1 MAAQAQDR
9 AEDGTGDP
17 TRPGRLRPRSP
28 QPVALYLFALV
39 LVILLPALI
48 VALVLL
54 NSTND
59 AQEKVVESLTNA
71 TVQAMG
77 QAVDREVSSMV
88 TTLRVLSSDQALEG
102 GELAQFHRR
111 ATVALA
117 GTGSYLIGVDA
128 EANQLLNSRVGF
140 GEPLGK
146 SSDAVTAA
154 QAMERGRPT
163 VSGLFFGQVAQTWVY
178 NVWLPLPEG
187 TPVRLLALTQN
198 ARDLIPVLQSRELP
212 NGWHAALVDGTNTVI
227 SSTTGDEFAIGDTL
241 PMRRDRDNATPG
253 WTEETFRDERV
264 VTAEWR
270 SGLTGWRIVAWASA
284 SHVKRPLEES
294 LLQLA
299 AWGVVI
305 ALVASLIAFFIGQQ
319 LSRSVRGLRLDAQ
332 RLGRGEAVFE
342 RHYPVAEID
351 EVSKAL
357 VLASRQRQTA
367 ERDVRFLM
375 RELAH
380 RSKNQMAV
388 ISAMAKQTARG
399 ATDVPTYVQA
409 LERRIMG
416 LARSTDLLLAHG
428 RAGVSLRE
436 LIDLQIAPFRPQ
448 EVERVRIEGDDIRIN
463 PQGAQILGMALHE
476 LAVNATQYGAFA
488 DEKGKLTLAWAQDG
502 DQLGM
507 RWREIL
513 SRPLRA
519 SERAGFG
526 TTVLRAMVGGALG
539 ARVERH
545 EHADGVEW
553 TIDIPMTAL
562 DPAFAAVRPDEQLE
576 TRANQ

>member
-1 MAAQAQDR
+1 MAAQAHHGASEQ
-9 AEDGTGDP
+9 AKT
-17 TRPGRLRPRSP
+17 TRLKPRRP

-39 LVILLPALI
+39 LVILIPALI

-59 AQEKVVESLTNA
+59 AQEEVVEALTNA

-77 QAVDREVSSMV
+77 QTVDREVAGMI
-88 TTLRVLSSDQALEG
+88 TTLRVLSSDQSLQG
-102 GELAQFHRR
+102 GQLDEFHRR
-111 ATVALA
+111 AVIALA
-117 GTGSYLIGVDA
+117 GTGSYLIGIDA
-128 EANQLLNSRVGF
+128 AGNQLLNTRIAFGDPLSRT
-140 GEPLGK
+140 
-146 SSDAVTAA
+146 SDYDTAQRA
-154 QAMERGRPT
+154 LERGRPT
-163 VSGLFFGQVAQTWVY
+163 VSGLFFGKMAQTWVY
-178 NVWLPLPEG
+178 HVWLPLPDNA
-187 TPVRLLALTQN
+187 PVRLLALTQN
-198 ARDLIPVLQSRELP
+198 ARDLIPVLQSRQLP
-212 NGWHAALVDGTNTVI
+212 QGWNAALVDGENTII
-227 SSTTGDEFAIGDTL
+227 SSTTGDEFSIGDTL
-241 PMRRDRDNATPG
+241 PMRRDPETQLPG
-253 WTEETFRDERV
+253 WTEETIKNDRV

-270 SGLTGWRIVAWASA
+270 SAITGWRIVAWASA
-284 SHVKRPLEES
+284 SNVKSPLKES
-294 LLQLA
+294 LMQLG
-299 AWGVVI
+299 AWGLII
-305 ALVASLIAFFIGQQ
+305 AIVASLIAFFIAQQ
-319 LSRSVRGLRLDAQ
+319 LSRSVHGLRVDAQ

-342 RHYPVAEID
+342 RHYPVGEID

-357 VLASRQRQTA
+357 VFASRQRQTA

-388 ISAMAKQTARG
+388 ISAMAKQTSRG

-436 LIDLQIAPFRPQ
+436 LIDLQLAPFRPQ
-448 EVERVRIEGDDIRIN
+448 DEKRVEIVGPDIRIN

-488 DEKGKLTLAWAQDG
+488 DERGTLTFGWIERDGELAV
-502 DQLGM
+502 
-507 RWREIL
+507 RWRETL
-513 SRPLRA
+513 SRPMKA

-539 ARVERH
+539 AKVERH
-545 EHADGVEW
+545 EHVDGVEW

-562 DPAFAAVRPDEQLE
+562 DPAFAAVRPDEQIE
-576 TRANQ
+576 ERRGE

>member
-1 MAAQAQDR
+1 
-9 AEDGTGDP
+9 
-17 TRPGRLRPRSP
+17 
-28 QPVALYLFALV
+28 
-39 LVILLPALI
+39 
-48 VALVLL
+48 
-54 NSTND
+54 
-59 AQEKVVESLTNA
+59 
-71 TVQAMG
+71 
-77 QAVDREVSSMV
+77 
-88 TTLRVLSSDQALEG
+88 
-102 GELAQFHRR
+102 
-111 ATVALA
+111 
-117 GTGSYLIGVDA
+117 
-128 EANQLLNSRVGF
+128 
-140 GEPLGK
+140 
-146 SSDAVTAA
+146 
-154 QAMERGRPT
+154 
-163 VSGLFFGQVAQTWVY
+163 
-178 NVWLPLPEG
+178 
-187 TPVRLLALTQN
+187 
-198 ARDLIPVLQSRELP
+198 VLQSRELP
-212 NGWHAALVDGTNTVI
+212 QGWNAALVDGANTVI
-227 SSTTGDEFAIGDTL
+227 ASTVSGDLAIGDTL
-241 PMRRDRDNATPG
+241 PMRRDADSPAQG
-253 WTEETFRDERV
+253 WTEESFHEERV

-284 SHVKRPLEES
+284 AQVERPLGES

-299 AWGVVI
+299 AWGLVI
-305 ALVASLIAFFIGQQ
+305 AIVASLIAVYIAQQ

-357 VLASRQRQTA
+357 VVASRQRQTA

-399 ATDVPTYVQA
+399 ATDVPEYVEA

-436 LIDLQIAPFRPQ
+436 LVDLQLAPFRPQ
-448 EVERVRIEGDDIRIN
+448 EAERVTIAGDDIRIN

-488 DEKGKLTLAWAQDG
+488 DERGRLTLSWVEG
-502 DQLGM
+502 DDQVDM
-507 RWREIL
+507 RWRETL
-513 SRPLRA
+513 SGPLKA
-519 SERAGFG
+519 SQRAGFG

-545 EHADGVEW
+545 EHPDGVEW
-553 TIDIPMTAL
+553 TIDIPKTAL
-562 DPAFAAVRPDEQLE
+562 DPSFAAVRPDEQLE
-576 TRANQ
+576 ERAKQ

>member
-1 MAAQAQDR
+1 MAAQAHDR
-9 AEDGTGDP
+9 VAHSGKAKSVR
-17 TRPGRLRPRSP
+17 TRRP
-28 QPVALYLFALV
+28 QPVALYLFALM

-54 NSTND
+54 NSTNN
-59 AQEKVVESLTNA
+59 AQEEVVEALTNA

-77 QAVDREVSSMV
+77 QSVDREISGMI
-88 TTLRVLSSDQALEG
+88 TTLRVLSSDQSLETG
-102 GELAQFHRR
+102 DLERFHGR
-111 ATVALA
+111 ATIALA
-117 GTGSYLIGVDA
+117 GSGSYIIGID
-128 EANQLLNSRVGF
+128 EDGNQLINSRVEF
-140 GEPLGK
+140 GTTLGK
-146 SSDAVTAA
+146 SSDVATAA
-154 QAMERGRPT
+154 RAIERARPT
-163 VSGLFFGQVAQTWVY
+163 VSNLFFGQVAQTWVY
-178 NVWLPLPEG
+178 NVWLPLDPDA
-187 TPVRLLALTQN
+187 PVRLLALTQN

-212 NGWHAALVDGTNTVI
+212 QGWNAALVDGSNTVI
-227 SSTTGDEFAIGDTL
+227 ASTTGDDFAIGDTL
-241 PMRRDRDNATPG
+241 PMRRDLDNSAPG
-253 WTEETFRDERV
+253 WTEEVFHDEKV
-264 VTAEWR
+264 VTSEWR

-284 SHVKRPLEES
+284 AQVQRPLGES

-299 AWGVVI
+299 AWGLAI
-305 ALVASLIAFFIGQQ
+305 AVVASLIAVFIAQQ

-342 RHYPVAEID
+342 RNYPVAEID
-351 EVSKAL
+351 EVSHAL
-357 VLASRQRQTA
+357 VQASRQRQTA

-388 ISAMAKQTARG
+388 ITAMAKQTARG
-399 ATDVPTYVQA
+399 ATDVPRYVEG

-436 LIDLQIAPFRPQ
+436 LVDLHLAPFRPQ
-448 EVERVRIEGDDIRIN
+448 EAGRLDVDGADLRIN
-463 PQGAQILGMALHE
+463 PQGAQILGMAVHE

-488 DEKGKLTLAWAQDG
+488 DEKGKLTLAWQDDG
-502 DQLGM
+502 DQLSM
-507 RWREIL
+507 RWRETL
-513 SRPLRA
+513 SAPLKA

-539 ARVERH
+539 AKVERH

-562 DPAFAAVRPDEQLE
+562 DPAFAALRPDEQLDE
-576 TRANQ
+576 PRNQ

>member
-1 MAAQAQDR
+1 MAAQAHHGASEEPKASQMK
-9 AEDGTGDP
+9 
-17 TRPGRLRPRSP
+17 PRRP

-59 AQEKVVESLTNA
+59 AQEEVVEALTNA

-77 QAVDREVSSMV
+77 QSVDREVAGMI
-88 TTLRVLSSDQALEG
+88 TTLRVLSSDQSLEAG
-102 GELAQFHRR
+102 QLDQFHRR
-111 ATVALA
+111 AVIALA
-117 GTGSYLIGVDA
+117 GTGSYLIAVDA
-128 EANQLLNSRVGF
+128 DGNQLLNTRVAF
-140 GEPLGK
+140 GEKLSR
-146 SSDAVTAA
+146 SSDFETAERTL
-154 QAMERGRPT
+154 ERGRPT
-163 VSGLFFGQVAQTWVY
+163 VSDLFFGKVAQTWVY
-178 NVWLPLPEG
+178 NVWLPLPDG
-187 TPVRLLALTQN
+187 SPARLLALTQN

-212 NGWHAALVDGTNTVI
+212 EGWNAALVDGTNTII
-227 SSTTGDEFAIGDTL
+227 SSTAGDDFSIGDTL
-241 PMRRDRDNATPG
+241 PMRRDPQTQLPG
-253 WTEETFRDERV
+253 WSEETIRNDRV
-264 VTAEWR
+264 ITAEWR
-270 SGLTGWRIVAWASA
+270 SGVTGWRIIAWASA
-284 SHVKRPLEES
+284 ANVKKPLGES

-299 AWGVVI
+299 AWGLII
-305 ALVASLIAFFIGQQ
+305 AVVASLIAFFIGQQ

-357 VLASRQRQTA
+357 VFASRQRQTA

-388 ISAMAKQTARG
+388 ISAMAKQTSRG
-399 ATDVPTYVQA
+399 ATDVPNYVQA

-436 LIDLQIAPFRPQ
+436 LIDLQLAPFKPQ
-448 EVERVRIEGDDIRIN
+448 DEGRVTITGPDIRIN

-488 DEKGKLTLAWAQDG
+488 DERGRLTLAWSEKDDA
-502 DQLGM
+502 LGM
-507 RWREIL
+507 RWRERL
-513 SRPLRA
+513 SRPLQA

-539 ARVERH
+539 AKVERH

-553 TIDIPMTAL
+553 TIDIPMSAL
-562 DPAFAAVRPDEQLE
+562 DPAFAAVRPDEQIE
-576 TRANQ
+576 DQRGE

>member
-1 MAAQAQDR
+1 
-9 AEDGTGDP
+9 
-17 TRPGRLRPRSP
+17 
-28 QPVALYLFALV
+28 
-39 LVILLPALI
+39 
-48 VALVLL
+48 
-54 NSTND
+54 
-59 AQEKVVESLTNA
+59 
-71 TVQAMG
+71 
-77 QAVDREVSSMV
+77 
-88 TTLRVLSSDQALEG
+88 
-102 GELAQFHRR
+102 
-111 ATVALA
+111 
-117 GTGSYLIGVDA
+117 
-128 EANQLLNSRVGF
+128 
-140 GEPLGK
+140 
-146 SSDAVTAA
+146 
-154 QAMERGRPT
+154 
-163 VSGLFFGQVAQTWVY
+163 LFFGKVAQTWVY

-187 TPVRLLALTQN
+187 RPVALIALTQN
-198 ARDLIPVLQSRELP
+198 ASDLIPVLQSRELP
-212 NGWHAALVDGTNTVI
+212 QGWNAALVDGANTVI
-227 SSTTGDEFAIGDTL
+227 ASTVSGDLAIGDTL
-241 PMRRDRDNATPG
+241 PMRRDADSPAQG
-253 WTEETFRDERV
+253 WTEESFHEERV

-284 SHVKRPLEES
+284 AQVERPLGES

-299 AWGVVI
+299 AWGLVI
-305 ALVASLIAFFIGQQ
+305 AIVASLIAVYIAQQ

-357 VLASRQRQTA
+357 VVASRQRQ
-367 ERDVRFLM
+367 M

-399 ATDVPTYVQA
+399 ATDVPEYVEA

-436 LIDLQIAPFRPQ
+436 LVDLQLAPFRPQ
-448 EVERVRIEGDDIRIN
+448 EAERVTIAGDDIRIN

-488 DEKGKLTLAWAQDG
+488 DERGRLTLSWVEG
-502 DQLGM
+502 DDQVDM
-507 RWREIL
+507 RWRETL
-513 SRPLRA
+513 SGPLKA
-519 SERAGFG
+519 SQRAGFG

-545 EHADGVEW
+545 EHPDGVEW
-553 TIDIPMTAL
+553 TIDIPKTAL
-562 DPAFAAVRPDEQLE
+562 DPSFAAVRPDEQLE
-576 TRANQ
+576 ERAKQ

>member
-1 MAAQAQDR
+1 
-9 AEDGTGDP
+9 
-17 TRPGRLRPRSP
+17 
-28 QPVALYLFALV
+28 
-39 LVILLPALI
+39 
-48 VALVLL
+48 
-54 NSTND
+54 
-59 AQEKVVESLTNA
+59 A
-71 TVQAMG
+71 T
-77 QAVDREVSSMV
+77 
-88 TTLRVLSSDQALEG
+88 
-102 GELAQFHRR
+102 
-111 ATVALA
+111 
-117 GTGSYLIGVDA
+117 I
-128 EANQLLNSRVGF
+128 
-140 GEPLGK
+140 
-146 SSDAVTAA
+146 
-154 QAMERGRPT
+154 
-163 VSGLFFGQVAQTWVY
+163 SGLFFGKVAQTWVY

-187 TPVRLLALTQN
+187 RPVALIALTQN
-198 ARDLIPVLQSRELP
+198 ASDLIPVLQSRELP
-212 NGWHAALVDGTNTVI
+212 QGWNAALVDGANTVI
-227 SSTTGDEFAIGDTL
+227 ASTVSGDLAIGDTL
-241 PMRRDRDNATPG
+241 PMRRDADSPAQG
-253 WTEETFRDERV
+253 WTEESFHEERV

-284 SHVKRPLEES
+284 AQVERPLGES

-299 AWGVVI
+299 AWGLVI
-305 ALVASLIAFFIGQQ
+305 AIVASLIAVYIAQQ

-357 VLASRQRQTA
+357 VVASRQRQTA

-399 ATDVPTYVQA
+399 ATDVPEYVEA

-436 LIDLQIAPFRPQ
+436 LVDLQLAPFRPQ
-448 EVERVRIEGDDIRIN
+448 ETERVTIAGDDIRIN

-488 DEKGKLTLAWAQDG
+488 DERGRLTLSWVDG
-502 DQLGM
+502 DDQVDM
-507 RWREIL
+507 RWRETL
-513 SRPLRA
+513 SGPLKA
-519 SERAGFG
+519 SQRAGFG

-539 ARVERH
+539 AQVERH
-545 EHADGVEW
+545 EHPDGVEW
-553 TIDIPMTAL
+553 TIDIPKTAL
-562 DPAFAAVRPDEQLE
+562 DPSFAAVRPDEQLGE
-576 TRANQ
+576 RAKQ

>member
-9 AEDGTGDP
+9 VGDP
-17 TRPGRLRPRSP
+17 AKAKSFRPRRPKS
-28 QPVALYLFALV
+28 VALYLFALV

-59 AQEKVVESLTNA
+59 AQEEVVESLTNA

-77 QAVDREVSSMV
+77 QAVDREVSGMV
-88 TTLRVLSSDQALEG
+88 TTLRVLSSDPALEAG
-102 GELAQFHRR
+102 RLEEFHRR

-117 GTGSYLIGVDA
+117 GTGSYLIGIDA
-128 EANQLLNSRVGF
+128 DGNQLLNTRIDF
-140 GEPLGK
+140 GVPLGK
-146 SSDAVTAA
+146 SSDVATAVRAL
-154 QAMERGRPT
+154 ERGRPT
-163 VSGLFFGQVAQTWVY
+163 VSGLFFGKVAQTWVY
-178 NVWLPLPEG
+178 NVWLPLSEDAA
-187 TPVRLLALTQN
+187 VRLLALTQN

-212 NGWHAALVDGTNTVI
+212 QGWNAALVDGANTVI
-227 SSTTGDEFAIGDTL
+227 SSTTGDDFAIGDIL
-241 PMRRDRDNATPG
+241 PMRRNLENSTSG
-253 WTEETFRDERV
+253 WTEESFDDEPV

-284 SHVKRPLEES
+284 SHVKRPLGDS

-299 AWGVVI
+299 AWGIVI
-305 ALVASLIAFFIGQQ
+305 ALVASLIAFVIAQQ
-319 LSRSVRGLRLDAQ
+319 LSGAVRGLRLDAQ

-342 RHYPVAEID
+342 RHYPVVEID
-351 EVSKAL
+351 DVSKAL

-399 ATDVPTYVQA
+399 ATDVPSYVQA

-436 LIDLQIAPFRPQ
+436 LIDLQLAPFRPQ
-448 EVERVRIEGDDIRIN
+448 EPDRVDIAGEDIRIN

-476 LAVNATQYGAFA
+476 LAVNATQYGAFS
-488 DEKGKLTLAWAQDG
+488 DERGRLILAWKEEE

-507 RWREIL
+507 RWRETL

-526 TTVLRAMVGGALG
+526 TTVLRSMVGGALG
-539 ARVERH
+539 AKVERH

-562 DPAFAAVRPDEQLE
+562 DPAFAADRPDEQIDE
-576 TRANQ
+576 RANQ

>member
-1 MAAQAQDR
+1 MAAQAHDR
-9 AEDGTGDP
+9 VADP
-17 TRPGRLRPRSP
+17 GKVASMTSRRS
-28 QPVALYLFALV
+28 QPVALYLFTLM

-77 QAVDREVSSMV
+77 QSVDREISGMI
-88 TTLRVLSSDQALEG
+88 TTLRVLSSDQSLEEG
-102 GELAQFHRR
+102 DLEQFHRR
-111 ATVALA
+111 ATIALA
-117 GTGSYLIGVDA
+117 GTGSYIIGIDKDG
-128 EANQLLNSRVGF
+128 NQLLNSRVEF
-140 GEPLGK
+140 GSPLGR
-146 SSDAVTAA
+146 SSDVATAMR
-154 QAMERGRPT
+154 AMERGRPT
-163 VSGLFFGQVAQTWVY
+163 VSNLFFGQVAQTWVY
-178 NVWLPLPEG
+178 NVWLPLGEDAAVP
-187 TPVRLLALTQN
+187 LLALTQN

-212 NGWHAALVDGTNTVI
+212 QGWNAALVDGTNTVI
-227 SSTTGDEFAIGDTL
+227 ASTAGDEFGIGDTL
-241 PMRRDRDNATPG
+241 PMRRNLEGASSG
-253 WTEETFRDERV
+253 WTEEVFHGERV

-270 SGLTGWRIVAWASA
+270 SGVTGWRIIAWASA
-284 SHVKRPLEES
+284 AQVKRPLGQS

-299 AWGVVI
+299 AWGLVI
-305 ALVASLIAFFIGQQ
+305 TVVASLIAIFIAQQ

-357 VLASRQRQTA
+357 VQASRQRQTA

-399 ATDVPTYVQA
+399 ATDVPRYVEG

-436 LIDLQIAPFRPQ
+436 LVDLHLAPFRPQ
-448 EVERVRIEGDDIRIN
+448 EPERVKIDGADLRIN
-463 PQGAQILGMALHE
+463 PQGAQILGMAVHE

-488 DEKGKLTLAWAQDG
+488 DEKGQLTLAWKETD
-502 DQLGM
+502 DQLAM
-507 RWREIL
+507 RWRETL
-513 SRPLRA
+513 SRPLQA

-526 TTVLRAMVGGALG
+526 TTVLRSMVGGALG
-539 ARVERH
+539 AKVERH

-576 TRANQ
+576 ERRNQ

>member
-1 MAAQAQDR
+1 MAAQAHHGASEQ
-9 AEDGTGDP
+9 AKVSK
-17 TRPGRLRPRSP
+17 LKPRRP

-39 LVILLPALI
+39 LVILIPALI

-59 AQEKVVESLTNA
+59 AQEEVVEALTNA

-77 QAVDREVSSMV
+77 QSVDREVAGMI
-88 TTLRVLSSDQALEG
+88 TTLRVLSSDQSLEG
-102 GELAQFHRR
+102 GQLGEFHRR
-111 ATVALA
+111 AVIALA
-117 GTGSYLIGVDA
+117 GTGSYLIGVDNTG
-128 EANQLLNSRVGF
+128 NQLLNTRVAFGDPLSR
-140 GEPLGK
+140 
-146 SSDAVTAA
+146 SSDFETA
-154 QAMERGRPT
+154 QRSLERGRPT
-163 VSGLFFGQVAQTWVY
+163 VSGLFFGKVAQTWVY
-178 NVWLPLPEG
+178 NVWLPLPDG
-187 TPVRLLALTQN
+187 APVRLLALTQN

-212 NGWHAALVDGTNTVI
+212 QGWNAALVDGQNTII

-241 PMRRDRDNATPG
+241 PMRRDPKTQLPG
-253 WTEETFRDERV
+253 WTEETIRNDKV

-270 SGLTGWRIVAWASA
+270 SAITGWRIVAWASA
-284 SHVKRPLEES
+284 GDVKRPLGES
-294 LLQLA
+294 LMQLA
-299 AWGVVI
+299 AWGLII
-305 ALVASLIAFFIGQQ
+305 AIVASLIAFFIAQQ
-319 LSRSVRGLRLDAQ
+319 LSLSVRGLRLDAQ

-342 RHYPVAEID
+342 RHYPVGEID

-388 ISAMAKQTARG
+388 ISAMAKQTSRG
-399 ATDVPTYVQA
+399 ATDVPSYVQA

-436 LIDLQIAPFRPQ
+436 LIDLQLAPFRPHD
-448 EVERVRIEGDDIRIN
+448 EARVTIDGPDTRIN

-488 DEKGKLTLAWAQDG
+488 DERGKLTLAWSENG
-502 DQLGM
+502 DELEM
-507 RWREIL
+507 RWRETL
-513 SRPLRA
+513 SGPLKA

-539 ARVERH
+539 AKVERH
-545 EHADGVEW
+545 EHPDGVEW
-553 TIDIPMTAL
+553 TIDIPVSAL
-562 DPAFAAVRPDEQLE
+562 DPAFAAVRPDEQIE
-576 TRANQ
+576 DRQGE

>member
-9 AEDGTGDP
+9 VGDP
-17 TRPGRLRPRSP
+17 AKAKSFRPRRPKS
-28 QPVALYLFALV
+28 VALYLFALV

-59 AQEKVVESLTNA
+59 AQEEVVESLTNA

-77 QAVDREVSSMV
+77 QAVDREVSGMV
-88 TTLRVLSSDQALEG
+88 TTLRVLSSDPALEAG
-102 GELAQFHRR
+102 RLEEFHRR

-117 GTGSYLIGVDA
+117 GTGSYLIGIDA
-128 EANQLLNSRVGF
+128 DGNQLLNTRIDF
-140 GEPLGK
+140 GVPLGK
-146 SSDAVTAA
+146 SSDVATAVRAL
-154 QAMERGRPT
+154 ERGRPT
-163 VSGLFFGQVAQTWVY
+163 VSGLFFGKVAQTWVY
-178 NVWLPLPEG
+178 NVWLPLPENA
-187 TPVRLLALTQN
+187 PVRLLALTQN

-212 NGWHAALVDGTNTVI
+212 QGWNAALVDGANTVI
-227 SSTTGDEFAIGDTL
+227 SSTTGDDFAIGDIL
-241 PMRRDRDNATPG
+241 PMRRNLENSTSG
-253 WTEETFRDERV
+253 WTEESFDDEPV

-284 SHVKRPLEES
+284 SHVKRPLGDS

-299 AWGVVI
+299 AWGIVI
-305 ALVASLIAFFIGQQ
+305 ALVASLIAFVIAQQ
-319 LSRSVRGLRLDAQ
+319 LSGAVRGLRLDAQ

-342 RHYPVAEID
+342 RHYPVVEID
-351 EVSKAL
+351 DVSKAL

-399 ATDVPTYVQA
+399 ATDVPSYVQA

-436 LIDLQIAPFRPQ
+436 LIDLQLAPFRPQ
-448 EVERVRIEGDDIRIN
+448 EPDRVDIAGEDIRIN

-476 LAVNATQYGAFA
+476 LAVNATQYGAFS
-488 DEKGKLTLAWAQDG
+488 DERGRLILAWKEEE

-507 RWREIL
+507 RWRETL

-526 TTVLRAMVGGALG
+526 TTVLRSMVGGALG
-539 ARVERH
+539 AKVERH

-562 DPAFAAVRPDEQLE
+562 DPAFAADRPDEQIDE
-576 TRANQ
+576 RANQ

>member
-1 MAAQAQDR
+1 MAVPAQDR
-9 AEDGTGDP
+9 ADRIGDP
-17 TRPGRLRPRSP
+17 AKTASLGQRQS

-54 NSTND
+54 NRTND

-77 QAVDREVSSMV
+77 QAVEREISGMV
-88 TTLRVLSSDQALEG
+88 TTLRVLSSDQALEAG
-102 GELAQFHRR
+102 QLEQFHRR
-111 ATVALA
+111 ATIALA
-117 GTGSYLIGVDA
+117 GTSSYLIGVDKD
-128 EANQLLNSRVGF
+128 ANQILNSRVAF
-140 GEPLGK
+140 GEPLGR
-146 SSDAVTAA
+146 SSDAATAA
-154 QAMERGRPT
+154 QALERGRPT

-178 NVWLPLPEG
+178 NVWLPLPENA
-187 TPVRLLALTQN
+187 PVRLLALTQN

-212 NGWHAALVDGTNTVI
+212 QGWYAALVDRTNRVI
-227 SSTTGDEFAIGDTL
+227 SSTAGDDFAIGDTL
-241 PMRRDRDNATPG
+241 PIRRDPENSSSG
-253 WTEETFRDERV
+253 WTEETFHDERV

-284 SHVKRPLEES
+284 ARVERPLGES

-299 AWGVVI
+299 AWGAVI
-305 ALVASLIAFFIGQQ
+305 ALVASLIAFVIGQQ

-428 RAGVSLRE
+428 RAGVSLRD

-448 EVERVRIEGDDIRIN
+448 EPERVRIAGEDIRIN

-476 LAVNATQYGAFA
+476 LAVNATQYGCFA
-488 DEKGKLTLAWAQDG
+488 DEKGKLTLAWTQDEH
-502 DQLGM
+502 QLAM
-507 RWREIL
+507 RWRETL

-553 TIDIPMTAL
+553 TIDIPMSAL

-576 TRANQ
+576 DRSNQ

>member
-1 MAAQAQDR
+1 MAAQAHDR
-9 AEDGTGDP
+9 VGDP
-17 TRPGRLRPRSP
+17 VKARTAKPLRP
-28 QPVALYLFALV
+28 QPVALYLFALM

-59 AQEKVVESLTNA
+59 AQEKVVEALTNA

-77 QAVDREVSSMV
+77 QAVDREVSGMA
-88 TTLRVLSSDQALEG
+88 TTLRVLSSDPALQVGSLE
-102 GELAQFHRR
+102 QFHQR
-111 ATVALA
+111 ATTALA
-117 GTGSYLIGVDA
+117 GTGSYLIGVDKD
-128 EANQLLNSRVGF
+128 ANQLLNSRVAF

-146 SSDAVTAA
+146 SSDTVTAA
-154 QAMERGRPT
+154 RALQVNRAT
-163 VSGLFFGQVAQTWVY
+163 ISGLFFGKVAQTWVY

-187 TPVRLLALTQN
+187 RPVALIALTQN
-198 ARDLIPVLQSRELP
+198 ASDLIPVLQSRELP
-212 NGWHAALVDGTNTVI
+212 QGWNAALVDGANTVI
-227 SSTTGDEFAIGDTL
+227 ASTVSGDLAIGDTL
-241 PMRRDRDNATPG
+241 PMRRDADSPAQG
-253 WTEETFRDERV
+253 WTEESFHEERV

-284 SHVKRPLEES
+284 AQVERPLGES

-299 AWGVVI
+299 AWGLVI
-305 ALVASLIAFFIGQQ
+305 AIVASLIAVYIAQQ

-357 VLASRQRQTA
+357 VVASRQRQTA

-399 ATDVPTYVQA
+399 ATDVPEYVEA

-436 LIDLQIAPFRPQ
+436 LVDLQLAPFRPQ
-448 EVERVRIEGDDIRIN
+448 EAERVTIAGDDIRIN

-488 DEKGKLTLAWAQDG
+488 DERGRLTLSWVEG
-502 DQLGM
+502 DDQVDM
-507 RWREIL
+507 RWRETL
-513 SRPLRA
+513 SGPLKA
-519 SERAGFG
+519 SQRAGFG

-545 EHADGVEW
+545 EHPDGVEW
-553 TIDIPMTAL
+553 TIDIPKTAL
-562 DPAFAAVRPDEQLE
+562 DPSFAAVRPDEQLE
-576 TRANQ
+576 ERAKQ

>member
-1 MAAQAQDR
+1 MAAQAHDR
-9 AEDGTGDP
+9 ADDKM
-17 TRPGRLRPRSP
+17 RNHQIRRS
-28 QPVALYLFALV
+28 QPVALFLFALV

-48 VALVLL
+48 VTIVLL
-54 NSTND
+54 NRTND
-59 AQEKVVESLTNA
+59 AQEEVVEALTNA

-77 QAVDREVSSMV
+77 QAVDREIAGMI
-88 TTLRVLSSDQALEG
+88 TTLRVLSSDPALQG
-102 GELAQFHRR
+102 GQLSEFHRR
-111 ATVALA
+111 AVVALA

-128 EANQLLNSRVGF
+128 DAAQLLNTRVQF
-140 GEPLGK
+140 GEPLSH
-146 SSDAVTAA
+146 SSDAATAA
-154 QAMERGRPT
+154 RAIERGRPT
-163 VSGLFFGQVAQTWVY
+163 VSGLFFGKVANTWVY
-178 NVWLPLPEG
+178 NVWLPLAEDNA
-187 TPVRLLALTQN
+187 VRLLALTQN
-198 ARDLIPVLQSRELP
+198 ARDMIPVLQSRELP
-212 NGWHAALVDGTNTVI
+212 PGWNAALVDGSNTII
-227 SSTTGDEFAIGDTL
+227 SSTVSDDFAIGDTL
-241 PMRRDRDNATPG
+241 PMRRDIENSAPG
-253 WTEETFRDERV
+253 WTEEAFHNERV

-284 SHVKRPLEES
+284 ADVKRPLGES

-299 AWGVVI
+299 AWGLVI
-305 ALVASLIAFFIGQQ
+305 ALVASLIAFVIGQQ

-357 VLASRQRQTA
+357 VLASRQRQAA

-399 ATDVPTYVQA
+399 ATDVPLYVQG

-436 LIDLQIAPFRPQ
+436 LIDMQLAPFRPQ
-448 EVERVRIEGDDIRIN
+448 DQRRVAIEGPDIRIN

-488 DEKGKLTLAWAQDG
+488 DERGRLVLSWAEDG
-502 DQLGM
+502 DELRM
-507 RWREIL
+507 AWRETL
-513 SRPLRA
+513 SRPLEA
-519 SERAGFG
+519 SNRKGFG

-539 ARVERH
+539 AKVDRH

-562 DPAFAAVRPDEQLE
+562 DPAFAAVRPDEQMDQGQAE
-576 TRANQ
+576 

>member
-1 MAAQAQDR
+1 MAAQAHHGASEQ
-9 AEDGTGDP
+9 AKT
-17 TRPGRLRPRSP
+17 TRLKPRRP

-39 LVILLPALI
+39 LVILIPALI

-59 AQEKVVESLTNA
+59 AQEEVVEALTNA

-77 QAVDREVSSMV
+77 QTVDREVAGMI
-88 TTLRVLSSDQALEG
+88 TTLRVLSSDQSLQG
-102 GELAQFHRR
+102 GQLDEFHRR
-111 ATVALA
+111 AVIALA
-117 GTGSYLIGVDA
+117 GTGSYLIGIDA
-128 EANQLLNSRVGF
+128 AGNQLLNTRIAFGDPLSRT
-140 GEPLGK
+140 
-146 SSDAVTAA
+146 SDYDTAQRA
-154 QAMERGRPT
+154 IERGRPT
-163 VSGLFFGQVAQTWVY
+163 VSGLFFGKMAQTWVY
-178 NVWLPLPEG
+178 HVWLPLPDNS
-187 TPVRLLALTQN
+187 PVRLLALTQN
-198 ARDLIPVLQSRELP
+198 ARDLIPVLQSRQLP
-212 NGWHAALVDGTNTVI
+212 QGWNAALVDGENTII
-227 SSTTGDEFAIGDTL
+227 SSTTGDEFSIGDTL
-241 PMRRDRDNATPG
+241 PMRRDPETQLPG
-253 WTEETFRDERV
+253 WTEETIKNDRV

-270 SGLTGWRIVAWASA
+270 SAITGWRIVAWASA
-284 SHVKRPLEES
+284 SNVKSPLKES
-294 LLQLA
+294 LMQLG
-299 AWGVVI
+299 AWGLII
-305 ALVASLIAFFIGQQ
+305 AIVASLIAFFIAQQ
-319 LSRSVRGLRLDAQ
+319 LSRSVHGLRVDAQ

-342 RHYPVAEID
+342 RHYPVGEID

-357 VLASRQRQTA
+357 VFASRQRQTA

-388 ISAMAKQTARG
+388 ISAMAKQTSRG

-436 LIDLQIAPFRPQ
+436 LIDLQLAPFRPQ
-448 EVERVRIEGDDIRIN
+448 DEKRVEIVGPDIRIN

-488 DEKGKLTLAWAQDG
+488 DERGTLTFGWIERDGELAV
-502 DQLGM
+502 
-507 RWREIL
+507 RWRETL
-513 SRPLRA
+513 SRPMKA

-539 ARVERH
+539 AQVERQ
-545 EHADGVEW
+545 EHVDGVEW

-562 DPAFAAVRPDEQLE
+562 DPAFAAVRPDEQIE
-576 TRANQ
+576 ERRGE

>member
-1 MAAQAQDR
+1 MAAQAHDR
-9 AEDGTGDP
+9 VGDP
-17 TRPGRLRPRSP
+17 AKAKSLRPRRP

-39 LVILLPALI
+39 LVILVPAMI

-77 QAVDREVSSMV
+77 QAVDREVSGMV
-88 TTLRVLSSDQALEG
+88 TTLRVLSSDPALEAG
-102 GELAQFHRR
+102 RLDEFHRR

-117 GTGSYLIGVDA
+117 GTGSYLIGIDVN
-128 EANQLLNSRVGF
+128 ANQLLNTRIEF
-140 GEPLGK
+140 GGPLGQ
-146 SSDAVTAA
+146 SSDALTAA
-154 QAMERGRPT
+154 RALERGRPT

-178 NVWLPLPEG
+178 NVWLPLPE
-187 TPVRLLALTQN
+187 TAPVRLLALTQN

-212 NGWHAALVDGTNTVI
+212 QGWNAALVDGANTVI

-241 PMRRDRDNATPG
+241 PMRRNLENSASG
-253 WTEETFRDERV
+253 WTEESFNNERV

-270 SGLTGWRIVAWASA
+270 SGLTGWRIVAWAA
-284 SHVKRPLEES
+284 AAHVKRPLGES

-299 AWGVVI
+299 AWGIVI
-305 ALVASLIAFFIGQQ
+305 ALVASLIAFVIAQQ

-342 RHYPVAEID
+342 RHYPVVEID
-351 EVSKAL
+351 DVSKAL

-399 ATDVPTYVQA
+399 ATDVPDYVRS

-428 RAGVSLRE
+428 RAGVSLRD
-436 LIDLQIAPFRPQ
+436 LIDLQLAPFRPQ
-448 EVERVRIEGDDIRIN
+448 EAERVRIEGADIRIN

-488 DEKGKLTLAWAQDG
+488 DERGRLTLAWREDE
-502 DQLGM
+502 DQLAM
-507 RWREIL
+507 RWREVL
-513 SRPLRA
+513 SSPLQA

-526 TTVLRAMVGGALG
+526 TTVLRSMVGGALG
-539 ARVERH
+539 AKVEQH
-545 EHADGVEW
+545 QHADGVEW

-562 DPAFAAVRPDEQLE
+562 DPAFAAIRPDEE
-576 TRANQ
+576 MDDRANQ

>member
-1 MAAQAQDR
+1 MAAQAHDR
-9 AEDGTGDP
+9 VGDP
-17 TRPGRLRPRSP
+17 VKARTAKPLRP
-28 QPVALYLFALV
+28 QPVALYLFALM

-59 AQEKVVESLTNA
+59 AQEKVVEALTNA

-77 QAVDREVSSMV
+77 QAVDREVSGMA
-88 TTLRVLSSDQALEG
+88 TTLRVLSSDPALQVGSLE
-102 GELAQFHRR
+102 QFHQR
-111 ATVALA
+111 ATTALA
-117 GTGSYLIGVDA
+117 GTGSYLIGVDKD
-128 EANQLLNSRVGF
+128 ANQLLNSRVAF

-146 SSDAVTAA
+146 SSDTVTAA
-154 QAMERGRPT
+154 RALQVNRAT
-163 VSGLFFGQVAQTWVY
+163 ISGLFFGKVAQTWVY

-187 TPVRLLALTQN
+187 RPVALIALSQN
-198 ARDLIPVLQSRELP
+198 ASDLIPVLQSRELP
-212 NGWHAALVDGTNTVI
+212 QGWNAALVDGANTVI
-227 SSTTGDEFAIGDTL
+227 ASTVSGDLAIGDTL
-241 PMRRDRDNATPG
+241 PMRRDADSPAQG
-253 WTEETFRDERV
+253 WTEESFHEERV

-284 SHVKRPLEES
+284 AQVERPLGES

-299 AWGVVI
+299 AWGLVI
-305 ALVASLIAFFIGQQ
+305 AIVASLIAVYIAQQ

-357 VLASRQRQTA
+357 VVASRQRQTA

-399 ATDVPTYVQA
+399 ATDVPEYVEA

-436 LIDLQIAPFRPQ
+436 LVDLQLAPFRPQ
-448 EVERVRIEGDDIRIN
+448 EAERVTIAGDDIRIN

-488 DEKGKLTLAWAQDG
+488 DERGRLTLSWVEG
-502 DQLGM
+502 DDQVDM
-507 RWREIL
+507 RWRETL
-513 SRPLRA
+513 SGPLKA
-519 SERAGFG
+519 SQRAGFG

-545 EHADGVEW
+545 EHPDGVEW
-553 TIDIPMTAL
+553 TIDIPKTAL
-562 DPAFAAVRPDEQLE
+562 DPSFAAVRPDEQLE
-576 TRANQ
+576 ERAKQ

>member
-1 MAAQAQDR
+1 MAAQAHDR
-9 AEDGTGDP
+9 VGDP
-17 TRPGRLRPRSP
+17 VKARTARPRRP
-28 QPVALYLFALV
+28 QPVALYLFALM

-59 AQEKVVESLTNA
+59 AQEKVVEALTNA

-77 QAVDREVSSMV
+77 QAVDREVSGMA
-88 TTLRVLSSDQALEG
+88 TTLRVLSSDPALQVGSLE
-102 GELAQFHRR
+102 QFHQR
-111 ATVALA
+111 ATTALA
-117 GTGSYLIGVDA
+117 GTGSYLIGVDKD
-128 EANQLLNSRVGF
+128 ANQLLNSRVAF

-146 SSDAVTAA
+146 SSDAATAA
-154 QAMERGRPT
+154 RALQRDRAT
-163 VSGLFFGQVAQTWVY
+163 ISGLFFGKVAQAWVY

-187 TPVRLLALTQN
+187 RPVALIALTQN

-212 NGWHAALVDGTNTVI
+212 QGWNAALVDGTNTVI
-227 SSTTGDEFAIGDTL
+227 ASTVSDDLAIGDTL
-241 PMRRDRDNATPG
+241 PMRRDADSPAQG
-253 WTEETFRDERV
+253 WTEESFHDERV

-284 SHVKRPLEES
+284 AQVKRPLGQS

-299 AWGVVI
+299 AWGLAI
-305 ALVASLIAFFIGQQ
+305 AVVASLIAVYIAQQ

-357 VLASRQRQTA
+357 MLASRQRQTA

-399 ATDVPTYVQA
+399 ATDVPDYVEA

-436 LIDLQIAPFRPQ
+436 LVDLQLAPFRPQ
-448 EVERVRIEGDDIRIN
+448 EAARVTIQGDDIRIN

-488 DEKGKLTLAWAQDG
+488 DERGRLALSWAEG
-502 DQLGM
+502 EDQLAM
-507 RWREIL
+507 RWRETL
-513 SRPLRA
+513 SGPLKA
-519 SERAGFG
+519 SQRAGFG

-545 EHADGVEW
+545 EHPDGVEW
-553 TIDIPMTAL
+553 TIDIPKTAL
-562 DPAFAAVRPDEQLE
+562 DPSFAAVRPDEQLE
-576 TRANQ
+576 ERGNQ

>member
-1 MAAQAQDR
+1 MAAQAHDR
-9 AEDGTGDP
+9 AAESGKARSLRSR
-17 TRPGRLRPRSP
+17 RPL
-28 QPVALYLFALV
+28 PVALYLFVLI

-59 AQEKVVESLTNA
+59 AQESVVEALTNA

-77 QAVDREVSSMV
+77 QSVDREISGMA
-88 TTLRVLSSDQALEG
+88 TTLRVLSSDPALAEG
-102 GELAQFHRR
+102 NLEEFHRR

-117 GTGSYLIGVDA
+117 GTGSYLIGID
-128 EANQLLNSRVGF
+128 EDANQLLNSRVEF
-140 GEPLGK
+140 GSPLGV
-146 SSDAVTAA
+146 SSDAATATKA
-154 QAMERGRPT
+154 IERGRPT
-163 VSGLFFGQVAQTWVY
+163 ISGLFFGQVAQTWVY
-178 NVWLPLPEG
+178 NVWLPLAEAQ
-187 TPVRLLALTQN
+187 PVRLLALTQN

-212 NGWHAALVDGTNTVI
+212 AGWNAALVDGNNTI
-227 SSTTGDEFAIGDTL
+227 IASTTGDDFAIGDTL
-241 PMRRDRDNATPG
+241 PMRRNQEDTTSG
-253 WTEETFRDERV
+253 WTEEQLHGESV
-264 VTAEWR
+264 VTSEWR

-284 SHVKRPLEES
+284 SSVKRPLGES

-299 AWGVVI
+299 AWGLVI
-305 ALVASLIAFFIGQQ
+305 AVVASMIAVFIAQQ

-342 RHYPVAEID
+342 RYYPVAEID

-357 VLASRQRQTA
+357 VQASRQRQTA

-399 ATDVPTYVQA
+399 ATDVPRYVEG

-436 LIDLQIAPFRPQ
+436 LVDLHIGPFKPQ
-448 EVERVRIEGDDIRIN
+448 EAARVRIDGADLRIN
-463 PQGAQILGMALHE
+463 PQGAQILGMAVHE

-488 DEKGKLTLAWAQDG
+488 DEKGKLTLAWKEDG
-502 DQLGM
+502 DQLAM
-507 RWREIL
+507 RWRETL
-513 SRPLRA
+513 SRPMQA

-526 TTVLRAMVGGALG
+526 TTVLRSMVGGALG
-539 ARVERH
+539 AKVERH

-553 TIDIPMTAL
+553 TIDIPMTSL
-562 DPAFAAVRPDEQLE
+562 DPAFAAVRPDEQLQE
-576 TRANQ
+576 RKSQ

>member
-9 AEDGTGDP
+9 VGDP
-17 TRPGRLRPRSP
+17 AKAKSFRPRRPKS
-28 QPVALYLFALV
+28 VALYLFALV

-59 AQEKVVESLTNA
+59 AQEEVVESLTNA

-77 QAVDREVSSMV
+77 QAVDREVSGMV
-88 TTLRVLSSDQALEG
+88 TTLRVLSSDPALEAG
-102 GELAQFHRR
+102 RLEEFHRR

-117 GTGSYLIGVDA
+117 GTGSYLIGIDA
-128 EANQLLNSRVGF
+128 DGNQLLNTRIDF
-140 GEPLGK
+140 GVPLGK
-146 SSDAVTAA
+146 SSDVATAA
-154 QAMERGRPT
+154 RALERGRPT
-163 VSGLFFGQVAQTWVY
+163 VSGLFFGKVAQTWVY
-178 NVWLPLPEG
+178 NVWLPLPENA
-187 TPVRLLALTQN
+187 PVRLLALTQN

-212 NGWHAALVDGTNTVI
+212 QGWNAALVDGANTVI
-227 SSTTGDEFAIGDTL
+227 SSTTGDDFAIGDIL
-241 PMRRDRDNATPG
+241 PMRRNLENSTSG
-253 WTEETFRDERV
+253 WTEESFDDEPV

-284 SHVKRPLEES
+284 SHVKRPLGDS

-299 AWGVVI
+299 AWGIVI
-305 ALVASLIAFFIGQQ
+305 ALVASLIAFVIAQQ
-319 LSRSVRGLRLDAQ
+319 LSGAVRGLRLDAQ

-342 RHYPVAEID
+342 RNYPVVEID
-351 EVSKAL
+351 DVSKAL

-399 ATDVPTYVQA
+399 ATDVPSYVQA

-436 LIDLQIAPFRPQ
+436 LIDLQLAPFRPQ
-448 EVERVRIEGDDIRIN
+448 EPDRVDIAGEDIRIN

-476 LAVNATQYGAFA
+476 LAVNATQYGAFS
-488 DEKGKLTLAWAQDG
+488 DERGRLILAWKEEE

-507 RWREIL
+507 RWRETL

-526 TTVLRAMVGGALG
+526 TTVLRSMVGGALG
-539 ARVERH
+539 ATVERH

-562 DPAFAAVRPDEQLE
+562 DPAFAADRPDEQIDE
-576 TRANQ
+576 RANQ

>member
-1 MAAQAQDR
+1 MAAQAHHGASEQ
-9 AEDGTGDP
+9 AKTN
-17 TRPGRLRPRSP
+17 RLKPRRP

-39 LVILLPALI
+39 LVILIPALI

-59 AQEKVVESLTNA
+59 AQEEVVEALTNA

-77 QAVDREVSSMV
+77 QAVDREVAGMI
-88 TTLRVLSSDQALEG
+88 TTLRVLSSDQSLQG
-102 GELAQFHRR
+102 GQLDEFHRR
-111 ATVALA
+111 AVIALA
-117 GTGSYLIGVDA
+117 GTGSYLIGIDA
-128 EANQLLNSRVGF
+128 SGNQLLNTRIAFGDSLSRT
-140 GEPLGK
+140 
-146 SSDAVTAA
+146 SDYDTAQRA
-154 QAMERGRPT
+154 IERGRPT
-163 VSGLFFGQVAQTWVY
+163 VSGLFFGKVAQTWVY
-178 NVWLPLPEG
+178 NVWLPLTDG
-187 TPVRLLALTQN
+187 SPVRLLALTQN

-212 NGWHAALVDGTNTVI
+212 QGWNAALVDGQNTII
-227 SSTTGDEFAIGDTL
+227 SSTTGDEFSIGDTL
-241 PMRRDRDNATPG
+241 PMRRDPETQLPG
-253 WTEETFRDERV
+253 WTEETIKNDRV

-270 SGLTGWRIVAWASA
+270 SAITGWRIVAWASA
-284 SHVKRPLEES
+284 SNVKRPLGES
-294 LLQLA
+294 LMQLA
-299 AWGVVI
+299 AWGLII
-305 ALVASLIAFFIGQQ
+305 AIVASLIAFFIAQQ

-342 RHYPVAEID
+342 RHYPVGEID

-357 VLASRQRQTA
+357 VFASRQRQTA

-388 ISAMAKQTARG
+388 ISAMAKQTSRG
-399 ATDVPTYVQA
+399 ATDVPSYVQA

-436 LIDLQIAPFRPQ
+436 LIDLQLAPFRPQ
-448 EVERVRIEGDDIRIN
+448 DEKRVEIVGPDIRIN

-488 DEKGKLTLAWAQDG
+488 DERGTLTFGWTERDGELAV
-502 DQLGM
+502 
-507 RWREIL
+507 RWRETL
-513 SRPLRA
+513 SRPMKA

-539 ARVERH
+539 AKVERH

-562 DPAFAAVRPDEQLE
+562 DPAFAAVRPDEQIE
-576 TRANQ
+576 DRRGE

>member
-9 AEDGTGDP
+9 VGDP
-17 TRPGRLRPRSP
+17 GKTQSLRSRRPL
-28 QPVALYLFALV
+28 PVALYLLALV

-59 AQEKVVESLTNA
+59 AQESVVEALTNA

-77 QAVDREVSSMV
+77 QSVDREISGMA
-88 TTLRVLSSDQALEG
+88 TTLRVLSSDPA
-102 GELAQFHRR
+102 LAQGNLEEFHHR

-117 GTGSYLIGVDA
+117 GTGSYLIGID
-128 EANQLLNSRVGF
+128 EDANQLLNSRVEF
-140 GEPLGK
+140 GTPLGT
-146 SSDAVTAA
+146 SSDAATAA
-154 QAMERGRPT
+154 RAIERGRPT
-163 VSGLFFGQVAQTWVY
+163 ISGLFFGQVAQTWVY
-178 NVWLPLPEG
+178 NVWLPLADDQ
-187 TPVRLLALTQN
+187 PVRLLALTQN

-212 NGWHAALVDGTNTVI
+212 SGWNAALVDGTNTVI
-227 SSTTGDEFAIGDTL
+227 ASTTGDEFGIGDTL
-241 PMRRDRDNATPG
+241 PMRRNVEDTTSG
-253 WTEETFRDERV
+253 WTEEQLHGESV
-264 VTAEWR
+264 VTSEWR

-284 SHVKRPLEES
+284 SNVKRPLGES

-299 AWGVVI
+299 AWGIVI
-305 ALVASLIAFFIGQQ
+305 AVVASMIAIFIAQQ

-342 RHYPVAEID
+342 RYYPVAEID
-351 EVSKAL
+351 EVSNAL
-357 VLASRQRQTA
+357 VQASRQRQTA

-399 ATDVPTYVQA
+399 ATDVPRYVEG

-436 LIDLQIAPFRPQ
+436 LVDLHIAPFKPQ
-448 EVERVRIEGDDIRIN
+448 EAARVKIEGTDLRIN
-463 PQGAQILGMALHE
+463 PQGAQILGMAVHE

-488 DEKGKLTLAWAQDG
+488 DEKGKLALTWKEDG
-502 DQLGM
+502 DQLSM
-507 RWREIL
+507 RWRETL
-513 SRPLRA
+513 SRPLQA

-539 ARVERH
+539 AKVERQ

-576 TRANQ
+576 ERRNQ

>member
-1 MAAQAQDR
+1 MAAHAHDR
-9 AEDGTGDP
+9 VADSGKA
-17 TRPGRLRPRSP
+17 RSLQSRRP
-28 QPVALYLFALV
+28 QPVALYLFALM

-77 QAVDREVSSMV
+77 QSVDREISGMI
-88 TTLRVLSSDQALEG
+88 TTLRVLSSDQSLEAG
-102 GELAQFHRR
+102 DLEQFHRR
-111 ATVALA
+111 ATIALA
-117 GTGSYLIGVDA
+117 GTGSYIIGID
-128 EANQLLNSRVGF
+128 EDANQLVNSRVEF
-140 GEPLGK
+140 GAPLGQT
-146 SSDAVTAA
+146 SDMITAA
-154 QAMERGRPT
+154 RALERARPT
-163 VSGLFFGQVAQTWVY
+163 VSNLFFGQVAQTWVY
-178 NVWLPLPEG
+178 NVWLPLSEDA
-187 TPVRLLALTQN
+187 PVRLLALTQN

-212 NGWHAALVDGTNTVI
+212 QGWNAALVDGTNTVI
-227 SSTTGDEFAIGDTL
+227 ASTTGDEFSIGDTL
-241 PMRRDRDNATPG
+241 PMRRNLEDTASG
-253 WTEETFRDERV
+253 WTEEVFHDEKV

-270 SGLTGWRIVAWASA
+270 SGLTGWRIIAWASA
-284 SHVKRPLEES
+284 AQVKRPLGES

-299 AWGVVI
+299 AWGLVI
-305 ALVASLIAFFIGQQ
+305 AVVASLIAVFIAQQ

-342 RHYPVAEID
+342 RYYPVAEID

-357 VLASRQRQTA
+357 VQASRQRQTA

-399 ATDVPTYVQA
+399 ATDVPRYVEA

-436 LIDLQIAPFRPQ
+436 LVDLHLAPFRPQ
-448 EVERVRIEGDDIRIN
+448 ELARVKVDGADLRIN
-463 PQGAQILGMALHE
+463 PQGAQILGMAVHE

-488 DEKGKLTLAWAQDG
+488 DEKGRLTLTWVEDG
-502 DQLGM
+502 DQLAM
-507 RWREIL
+507 RWRETL
-513 SRPLRA
+513 SGPLKA

-526 TTVLRAMVGGALG
+526 TTVLRSMVGGALG
-539 ARVERH
+539 AKVERH

-562 DPAFAAVRPDEQLE
+562 DPAFAAVRPDEQLQE
-576 TRANQ
+576 RKNQ

>member
-9 AEDGTGDP
+9 VGDP
-17 TRPGRLRPRSP
+17 AKAKSFRPRRPKS
-28 QPVALYLFALV
+28 VALYLFALV

-59 AQEKVVESLTNA
+59 AQEEVVESLTNA

-77 QAVDREVSSMV
+77 QAVDREVSGMV
-88 TTLRVLSSDQALEG
+88 TTLRVLSSDPALEAG
-102 GELAQFHRR
+102 RLEEFHRR

-117 GTGSYLIGVDA
+117 GTGSYLIGIDA
-128 EANQLLNSRVGF
+128 DGNQLLNTRIDF
-140 GEPLGK
+140 GMPLGK
-146 SSDAVTAA
+146 SSDVATAVRAL
-154 QAMERGRPT
+154 ERGRPT
-163 VSGLFFGQVAQTWVY
+163 VSGLFFGKVAQTWVY
-178 NVWLPLPEG
+178 NVWLPLPENA
-187 TPVRLLALTQN
+187 PVRLLALTQN

-212 NGWHAALVDGTNTVI
+212 QGWNAALVDGANTVI
-227 SSTTGDEFAIGDTL
+227 SSTTGDDFAIGDIL
-241 PMRRDRDNATPG
+241 PMRRNLENSTSG
-253 WTEETFRDERV
+253 WTEESFDDEPV

-284 SHVKRPLEES
+284 SHVKRPLGDS

-299 AWGVVI
+299 AWGIVI
-305 ALVASLIAFFIGQQ
+305 ALVASLIAFVIAQQ
-319 LSRSVRGLRLDAQ
+319 LSGAVRGLRLDAQ

-342 RHYPVAEID
+342 RHYPVVEID
-351 EVSKAL
+351 DVSKAL

-399 ATDVPTYVQA
+399 ATDVPSYVQA

-436 LIDLQIAPFRPQ
+436 LIDLQLAPFRPQ
-448 EVERVRIEGDDIRIN
+448 EPDRVDIAGEDIRIN

-476 LAVNATQYGAFA
+476 LAVNATQYGAFS
-488 DEKGKLTLAWAQDG
+488 DERGRLILAWKEEE

-507 RWREIL
+507 RWRETL

-526 TTVLRAMVGGALG
+526 TTVLRSMVGGALG
-539 ARVERH
+539 AKVERH

-562 DPAFAAVRPDEQLE
+562 DPAFAADRPDEQIDE
-576 TRANQ
+576 RANQ

>member
-9 AEDGTGDP
+9 VGDP
-17 TRPGRLRPRSP
+17 AKAKSFRPRRPKS
-28 QPVALYLFALV
+28 VALYLFALV

-59 AQEKVVESLTNA
+59 AQEEVVESLTNA

-77 QAVDREVSSMV
+77 QAVDREVSGMV
-88 TTLRVLSSDQALEG
+88 TTLRVLSSDPALEAG
-102 GELAQFHRR
+102 RLEEFHRR

-117 GTGSYLIGVDA
+117 GTGSYLIGIDA
-128 EANQLLNSRVGF
+128 DGNQLLNTRIDF
-140 GEPLGK
+140 GMPLGK
-146 SSDAVTAA
+146 SSDVATAVRAL
-154 QAMERGRPT
+154 ERGRPT
-163 VSGLFFGQVAQTWVY
+163 VSGLFFGKVAQTWVY
-178 NVWLPLPEG
+178 NVWLPLPENA
-187 TPVRLLALTQN
+187 PVRLLALTQN

-212 NGWHAALVDGTNTVI
+212 QGWNAALVDGANTVI
-227 SSTTGDEFAIGDTL
+227 SSTTGDDFAIGDIL
-241 PMRRDRDNATPG
+241 PMRRNLENSTSG
-253 WTEETFRDERV
+253 WTEESFDDEPV

-284 SHVKRPLEES
+284 SHVKRPLGDS

-299 AWGVVI
+299 AWGIVI
-305 ALVASLIAFFIGQQ
+305 ALVASLIAFVIAQQ
-319 LSRSVRGLRLDAQ
+319 LSGAVRGLRLDAQ

-342 RHYPVAEID
+342 RNYPVVEID
-351 EVSKAL
+351 DVSKAL

-399 ATDVPTYVQA
+399 ATDVPSYVQA

-436 LIDLQIAPFRPQ
+436 LIDLQLAPFRPQ
-448 EVERVRIEGDDIRIN
+448 EPDRVDIAGEDIRIN

-476 LAVNATQYGAFA
+476 LAVNATQYGAFS
-488 DEKGKLTLAWAQDG
+488 DERGRLILAWKEEE

-507 RWREIL
+507 RWRETL

-526 TTVLRAMVGGALG
+526 TTVLRSMVGGALG
-539 ARVERH
+539 AKVERH

-562 DPAFAAVRPDEQLE
+562 DPAFAADRPDEQIDE
-576 TRANQ
+576 RANQ

>member
-1 MAAQAQDR
+1 MAAQAHDE
-9 AEDGTGDP
+9 AGDP
-17 TRPGRLRPRSP
+17 AKTRKLRPNRSF
-28 QPVALYLFALV
+28 PVALYLFSLV
-39 LVILLPALI
+39 LVILVPAMI
-48 VALVLL
+48 VTLVLL

-59 AQEKVVESLTNA
+59 AQEKVVEALTNA

-77 QAVDREVSSMV
+77 QAVDREVSGMI
-88 TTLRVLSSDQALEG
+88 TTLRVLSSDETLHNGQLEG
-102 GELAQFHRR
+102 FHNR
-111 ATVALA
+111 AVVALA
-117 GTGSYLIGVDA
+117 GTGSYLLGVD
-128 EANQLLNSRVGF
+128 ENANQLLNTRVAF
-140 GEPLGK
+140 DAPLGP
-146 SSDAVTAA
+146 SSDPVTAA
-154 QAMERGRPT
+154 RSLERGRPE
-163 VSGLFFGQVAQTWVY
+163 VSGLFFGKTAQAWVY
-178 NVWLPLPEG
+178 NVWLPVEDAG
-187 TPVRLLALTQN
+187 PVRLLALTQN
-198 ARDLIPVLQSRELP
+198 ARELIPVLQSRELP
-212 NGWHAALVDGTNTVI
+212 VGWNAALVDGSNTVI
-227 SSTTGDEFAIGDTL
+227 ASTTKDEFAIGDTL
-241 PMRRDRDNATPG
+241 PMRRDLKNETPG
-253 WTEETFRDERV
+253 WTEETFAAEKV

-284 SHVKRPLEES
+284 ASVKRPLGES

-299 AWGVVI
+299 AWGLVI
-305 ALVASLIAFFIGQQ
+305 AVVASVIAFVIAQQ
-319 LSRSVRGLRLDAQ
+319 LSLAVRGLRLDAQ

-342 RHYPVAEID
+342 RHYPVNEID

-399 ATDVPTYVQA
+399 ATDVPTYVQG

-428 RAGVSLRE
+428 RAGVSLRQ
-436 LIDLQIAPFRPQ
+436 LIDLQISPFTPAEADRVI
-448 EVERVRIEGDDIRIN
+448 VEGPDLRIN

-476 LAVNATQYGAFA
+476 LAVNATQHGAFA
-488 DEKGKLTLAWAQDG
+488 DEKGRLTLAWSQDG
-502 DQLGM
+502 EQLGM

-526 TTVLRAMVGGALG
+526 TTVLRAMVGGALR
-539 ARVERH
+539 ATVERH

-553 TIDIPMTAL
+553 TIDIPMSAL
-562 DPAFAAVRPDEQLE
+562 DPAFAAVRPDEE
-576 TRANQ
+576 MGARPTE